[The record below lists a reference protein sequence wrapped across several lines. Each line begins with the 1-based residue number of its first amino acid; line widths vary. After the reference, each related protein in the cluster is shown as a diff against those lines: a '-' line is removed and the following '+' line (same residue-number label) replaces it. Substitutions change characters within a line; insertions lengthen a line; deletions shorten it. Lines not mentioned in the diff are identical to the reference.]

1 MLLFLLCIV
10 ILAGLTFLVYLL
22 CDHIEWTCYYSHYY
36 TQIIWSLW
44 AGFITW
50 CLYKLFT
57 YVLQ

>member
-22 CDHIEWTCYYSHYY
+22 CDHIGWVSFYAPVY
-36 TQIIWSLW
+36 TSIIWSLW
-44 AGFITW
+44 AAFVTV

-57 YVLQ
+57 YVL